1 MPSSD
6 GAEDTVSY
14 EALYNTP
21 DPALCDAYRVV
32 SRQVKAQKER
42 DGFIAHRAKALRL
55 MLATTPYGRID
66 AIWSPAKSVAVGA
79 ELVAWVANTAAD
91 ADQAL
96 AEAIFS
102 EPARKA
108 LIEKF
113 SDAYAEAEADAKPES
128 AWED

>member
-1 MPSSD
+1 M
-6 GAEDTVSY
+6 SY

-21 DPALCDAYRVV
+21 DPALCDAYRAVA
-32 SRQVKAQKER
+32 RQVKAQRER
-42 DGFIAHRAKALRL
+42 DGFIEARAKALRL
-55 MLATTPYGRID
+55 MLNTTPYGRID

-79 ELVAWVANTAAD
+79 ELVSWVANTAAD

-108 LIEKF
+108 LIAKF
-113 SDAYAEAEADAKPES
+113 ADAYAEAEADAKPES

>member
-6 GAEDTVSY
+6 GAEDTMSY

-32 SRQVKAQKER
+32 SRQVRAQRER

-55 MLATTPYGRID
+55 MLATAPHGRID
-66 AIWSPAKSVAVGA
+66 AIWSPGRSVSVGA
-79 ELVAWVANTAAD
+79 EMVSWVNHIAAD
-91 ADQAL
+91 SDVAL
-96 AEAIFS
+96 AEAMFS
-102 EPARKA
+102 DAARKA

-113 SDAYAEAEADAKPES
+113 SEAYAEAEADAKPES